1 MIRLLLMLLLTLSI
15 TPALSFVRSSPS
27 GFSVSWNSNCLR
39 MSLSESGSQDI
50 EMSDLEAAISDS
62 MQPWNDLDCS
72 GVGLIY
78 EGTTSSNV
86 VGFSNT
92 GPNGNLIVFQDD
104 LGEWLYQP
112 DILALTTLTFCSAEG
127 GLCKFRGQILD
138 GDIEFNGREEPF
150 SANEQ
155 SLADHHDFVNTL
167 THELGHFIGLDH
179 SLEPESTMYFSAPIE
194 EIEKRTLDI
203 DDQAGFCE
211 IYETCEASDACSAC
225 WSSGSEINERPV
237 ESELAQGCDCEQ
249 SHSRDRPNPMLIFAI
264 LLYFARS
271 RRSFR

>member
-1 MIRLLLMLLLTLSI
+1 MKRVLLMLLVMVFIS
-15 TPALSFVRSSPS
+15 PALSFVRSSPS
-27 GFSVSWNSNCLR
+27 GFPVSWNSNCLR
-39 MSLSESGSQDI
+39 MSLSESGSEDI
-50 EMSDLEAAISDS
+50 NIEDLEAAISDS
-62 MQPWNDLDCS
+62 MQPWNDVECS

-78 EGTTSSNV
+78 EGTTSSSS

-92 GPNGNLIVFQDD
+92 GLNENLIVFQDE

-127 GLCKFRGQILD
+127 GLCTFQGQILD

-194 EIEKRTLDI
+194 EIEKRTLDA
-203 DDQAGFCE
+203 DDQAGYCA
-211 IYETCEASDACSAC
+211 IYENCQANDACSTCAP
-225 WSSGSEINERPV
+225 SGIGDEDSDV
-237 ESELAQGCDCEQ
+237 ELEPAQGCDCDQ
-249 SHSRDRPNPMLIFAI
+249 SP
-264 LLYFARS
+264 S
-271 RRSFR
+271 RRQPIATLLFALLFYRVRPSRSFK